1 LGQFYL
7 GFELGLSADFNI
19 SMIMKEENVFVVFAK
34 QNTVV
39 LERGPVPQAKEGE
52 VLIRTRK
59 TLISTG
65 TELTRLSGEFP
76 KDSAWA
82 RYSVYPCRS
91 GYDNIGI
98 IIGVGKGV
106 NEELVGKRVGTYG
119 EHARF
124 VVSRA
129 DELRFVRDDVSDD
142 EAVFYTIAEI
152 VLNGVRRAGV
162 RLGDSVVIY
171 GAGLLGQLA
180 ARFCRLCGARPV
192 FVVDVSDERLKL
204 LPDDKT
210 IVGVNSKSCDV
221 QKVVSERTKGR
232 MAGIVFEVTGNPA
245 LIPSEFGVLMRQG
258 RFIVLSSPRGPTLFD
273 FHDLC
278 NSPSYT
284 IIGTHNGSH
293 PAFESPE
300 NPWTKLRDDEFFF
313 DLVADGEV
321 DVKGLVSHL
330 EPYTKAP
337 ELYRMLLKDRTK
349 AMGVVLDWT

>member
-1 LGQFYL
+1 MF
-7 GFELGLSADFNI
+7 
-19 SMIMKEENVFVVFAK
+19 MKEENVFVVFAK
-34 QNTVV
+34 QNTVT

-76 KDSAWA
+76 KDSVWA
-82 RYSVYPCRS
+82 RYSVYPCGS
-91 GYDNIGI
+91 GYDNIGVV
-98 IIGVGKGV
+98 IGVGKGV
-106 NEELVGKRVGTYG
+106 SKGLIGKRVGTYG

-129 DELRFVRDDVSDD
+129 DELRFVRDEVSDD

-152 VLNGVRRAGV
+152 VLNGVRRADV

-192 FVVDVSDERLKL
+192 MVVDVSDERLGL
-204 LPDDKT
+204 LPEDKA
-210 IVGVNSKSCDV
+210 IIKINSKECDV
-221 QKVVSERTKGR
+221 QKTVSEHTKGR
-232 MAGIVFEVTGNPA
+232 MAGIVFEVTGNPS
-245 LIPSEFGVLMRQG
+245 LIPSEFKVLARQG

-278 NSPSYT
+278 NSPSFT
-284 IIGTHNGSH
+284 IVGTHNSSH
-293 PAFESPE
+293 PAFESPD
-300 NPWTKLRDDEFFF
+300 NPWTKLRNDEFFF
-313 DLVADGEV
+313 DLVAEGEV
-321 DVKGLVSHL
+321 DVKGLISHR

-337 ELYRMLLKDRTK
+337 ELYQMLLKDRTQ
-349 AMGVVLDWT
+349 AMGVILDWT

>member
-1 LGQFYL
+1 
-7 GFELGLSADFNI
+7 
-19 SMIMKEENVFVVFAK
+19 MKEENVFVVFAK
-34 QNTVV
+34 QNTVT
-39 LERGPVPQAKEGE
+39 LESGPVPQPKEGE

-76 KDSAWA
+76 KDSVWA
-82 RYSVYPCRS
+82 GYSVYPTRS
-91 GYDNIGI
+91 GYDNIGV
-98 IIGVGKGV
+98 IIGVGKSV
-106 NEELVGKRVGTYG
+106 SKELVGKRVGTYG

-152 VLNGVRRAGV
+152 VLNGVRRANV
-162 RLGDSVVIY
+162 RLGDAVVIY

-180 ARFCRLCGARPV
+180 ARFCRLCGAMPV
-192 FVVDVSDERLKL
+192 MVVDVSDERLGL
-204 LPDDKT
+204 LPKDKA
-210 IVGVNSKSCDV
+210 IVGVNSGECDV
-221 QKVVSERTKGR
+221 QKVVSEHTKGR
-232 MAGIVFEVTGNPA
+232 MAGIVFEVTGNPT
-245 LIPSEFGVLMRQG
+245 LIPSEFKVLARQG
-258 RFIVLSSPRGPTLFD
+258 RFIVLSSPRGPTVFD

-284 IIGTHNGSH
+284 IIGTHNSSH

-321 DVKGLVSHL
+321 DVGGLISHL

-337 ELYRMLLKDRTK
+337 ELYQMLLKDRTK
-349 AMGVVLDWT
+349 AMGVILDWT